1 MRKQIRLLI
10 VDDSPGYSEL
20 LKDSSD
26 IWNEY
31 YEVLVTH
38 VATASE
44 AVHQIAAGGA
54 HVVMVDAHLSCIN
67 TLEFV
72 KEVSCSSLPIVV
84 MSEGCSTE
92 LEVTVREWGAADY
105 IAKTADPDEVENT
118 LMRLAELSTDTLH
131 VH

>member
-67 TLEFV
+67 T
-72 KEVSCSSLPIVV
+72 
-84 MSEGCSTE
+84 TE
-92 LEVTVREWGAADY
+92 LDVTVREWGAADY